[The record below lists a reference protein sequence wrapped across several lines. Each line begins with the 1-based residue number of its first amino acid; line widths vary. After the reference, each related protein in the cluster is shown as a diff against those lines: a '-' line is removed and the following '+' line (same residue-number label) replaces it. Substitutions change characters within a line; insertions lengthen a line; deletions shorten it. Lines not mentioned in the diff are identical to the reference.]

1 MPKYTSFSVSNSIKG
16 KSNSSVFSTK
26 NPIVMGILN
35 VTKDS
40 FFDGGLYINEEQII
54 VRCKE
59 MLEEGA
65 SIIDI
70 GAQSSRPGATL
81 VQADDE
87 LLKLLPII
95 KLLKTEIPE
104 IIISID
110 TFWAETANEC
120 IRAGA
125 HIINDISAGE
135 MDKNMFD
142 TIAKLQVPYIIMHM
156 KGTPQNMQ
164 NNPTYNNVVTEM
176 ISYFDEKIALLKN
189 KGVEQ
194 IIIDP
199 GFGFGKTLA
208 HNYQLLNALNQFNQ
222 FELPVLI
229 GTSRKSMIYKLLNTK
244 PQEALNGT
252 SVTNTMALQKGASI
266 LRVHD
271 VKEAMECIK
280 ITTFAKNNC

>member
-1 MPKYTSFSVSNSIKG
+1 MPKYTSFSVSNFTKI

-35 VTKDS
+35 VTEDS
-40 FFDGGLYINEEQII
+40 FFDGGYYINEEQISA
-54 VRCKE
+54 RCKK

-65 SIIDI
+65 TIIDI
-70 GAQSSRPGATL
+70 GAQSSRPGAKL
-81 VQADDE
+81 MHADDE

-95 KLLKTEIPE
+95 KLLKTDIPQ

-110 TFWAETANEC
+110 TFWAKTASEC
-120 IRAGA
+120 IKAGA

-164 NNPTYNNVVTEM
+164 DNPTYNNIMTEV
-176 ISYFDEKIALLKN
+176 ISYFDKKITLLKA
-189 KGVEQ
+189 KGVKQ
-194 IIIDP
+194 VIIDP

-208 HNYQLLNALNQFNQ
+208 HNYQILNNLEQLNKFK
-222 FELPVLI
+222 LPVLV
-229 GTSRKSMIYKLLNTK
+229 GTSRKSMIYKLLDTSAK
-244 PQEALNGT
+244 EALNGT
-252 SVTNTMALQKGASI
+252 SITNTIALQKGVSI

>member
-1 MPKYTSFSVSNSIKG
+1 MPKYTSFSVSNSIKR

-26 NPIVMGILN
+26 NPIVMGVLN
-35 VTKDS
+35 VTEDS
-40 FFDGGLYINEEQII
+40 FFDGGLYLNEEQII
-54 VRCKE
+54 ARCNI

-70 GAQSSRPGATL
+70 GAQSSRPGAAL
-81 VQADDE
+81 IQADDE

-110 TFWAETANEC
+110 TFWAKTANEC
-120 IRAGA
+120 IGAGA
-125 HIINDISAGE
+125 QIINDISAGE

-142 TIAKLQVPYIIMHM
+142 TIAKLKVPYIIMHM
-156 KGTPQNMQ
+156 QGTPQNMQ
-164 NNPTYNNVVTEM
+164 ENPTYNNVVTEV
-176 ISYFDEKIALLKN
+176 ISYFDKKITLLKA
-189 KGVEQ
+189 KGVEE

-208 HNYQLLNALNQFNQ
+208 HNYQLLNALNQFNK

-229 GTSRKSMIYKLLNTK
+229 GTSRKSMIYKLLDTK

>member
-1 MPKYTSFSVSNSIKG
+1 MSKYTSFKPSEEQNS

-35 VTKDS
+35 VTEDS
-40 FFDGGLYINEEQII
+40 FFDGGKYKNEKQII
-54 VRCKE
+54 NRCKKI
-59 MLEEGA
+59 LEEGA

-81 VQADDE
+81 IQADKE
-87 LLKLLPII
+87 LLKLIPII

-110 TFWAETANEC
+110 TFWAKTAKEC
-120 IRAGA
+120 IEAGA

-135 MDKNMFD
+135 MDASMFD
-142 TIAKLQVPYIIMHM
+142 TIAELQIPYVIMHM
-156 KGTPQNMQ
+156 QGTSKNMQ
-164 NNPTYNNVVTEM
+164 NNPAYNNVVNEV
-176 ISYFDEKIALLKN
+176 IIYFKEKIKQLKS
-189 KGVEQ
+189 KGIQQ

-199 GFGFGKTLA
+199 GFGFGKTLT
-208 HNYQLLNALNQFNQ
+208 HNYQILNALEQFNQ
-222 FELPVLI
+222 FEIPVLV
-229 GTSRKSMIYKLLNTK
+229 GTSRKSMIYNLLDTK
-244 PQEALNGT
+244 PTNALNGT
-252 SVTNTMALQKGASI
+252 SITNTIALQKGASI

-280 ITTFAKNNC
+280 ITTFA

>member
-1 MPKYTSFSVSNSIKG
+1 VSNSIKG

-35 VTKDS
+35 VTEDS
-40 FFDGGLYINEEQII
+40 FFDGGLYLNEEQII
-54 VRCKE
+54 ARCKK

-81 VQADDE
+81 IQADDE
-87 LLKLLPII
+87 LLKLLPIV

-110 TFWAETANEC
+110 TFWAKTANEC
-120 IRAGA
+120 IRDGA

-135 MDKNMFD
+135 MDENMFN
-142 TIAKLQVPYIIMHM
+142 TIAKLKVPYIIMHM
-156 KGTPQNMQ
+156 QGTPQNMQ
-164 NNPTYNNVVTEM
+164 ENPTYNNVVTEV
-176 ISYFDEKIALLKN
+176 ISYFDKKITILKA
-189 KGVEQ
+189 KGVEE

-208 HNYQLLNALNQFNQ
+208 HNYQLLNALEQFNQ

-229 GTSRKSMIYKLLNTK
+229 GTSRKSMIYKLLDTK
-244 PQEALNGT
+244 PEEALNGT
-252 SVTNTMALQKGASI
+252 SVINTMALQKGASI

>member
-1 MPKYTSFSVSNSIKG
+1 
-16 KSNSSVFSTK
+16 
-26 NPIVMGILN
+26 MGILN
-35 VTKDS
+35 VTEDS
-40 FFDGGLYINEEQII
+40 FFDGGKYENEKQII
-54 VRCKE
+54 DRCKK

-65 SIIDI
+65 SIIDL

-81 VQADDE
+81 IEAEQE
-87 LLKLLPII
+87 LIKLLPII
-95 KLLKTEIPE
+95 KLLKTETPE

-110 TFWAETANEC
+110 TFWAKTAKEC
-120 IRAGA
+120 IQGGA

-135 MDKNMFD
+135 MDNKMFD

-156 KGTPQNMQ
+156 QGTPTNMQ
-164 NNPTYNNVVTEM
+164 SNPTYKNVVTD
-176 ISYFDEKIALLKN
+176 IVAYFKDKIDTLTA

-208 HNYQLLNALNQFNQ
+208 HNYQLLNALEQLQQ
-222 FELPVLI
+222 FEIPVLI
-229 GTSRKSMIYKLLNTK
+229 GTSRKSMIYKLLDTN
-244 PQEALNGT
+244 PQQALNGT
-252 SVTNTMALQKGASI
+252 SVTHTIALQKGASI

>member
-1 MPKYTSFSVSNSIKG
+1 MPKYTSFSESKSSNG
-16 KSNSSVFSTK
+16 KSNSSFFSTK

-35 VTKDS
+35 VTEDS
-40 FFDGGLYINEEQII
+40 FFDGGLYLNEKQII
-54 VRCKE
+54 ARCKK
-59 MLEEGA
+59 MLEEGV

-70 GAQSSRPGATL
+70 GAQSSRPGAAL
-81 VQADDE
+81 IQADDE

-110 TFWAETANEC
+110 TFWAKTANEC
-120 IRAGA
+120 IGAGA

-135 MDKNMFD
+135 MDENMFN
-142 TIAKLQVPYIIMHM
+142 TIAKLKVPYIIMHM
-156 KGTPQNMQ
+156 QGTPQNMQ
-164 NNPTYNNVVTEM
+164 ENPTYNNVVTEV
-176 ISYFDEKIALLKN
+176 ISYFDKKITLLRA

-208 HNYQLLNALNQFNQ
+208 HNYQLLNALDQFNQ

-229 GTSRKSMIYKLLNTK
+229 GTSRKSMIYKLLDTK

>member
-1 MPKYTSFSVSNSIKG
+1 
-16 KSNSSVFSTK
+16 
-26 NPIVMGILN
+26 MGILN
-35 VTKDS
+35 LTEDS
-40 FFDGGLYINEEQII
+40 FFDGGLYLNEEQII
-54 VRCKE
+54 PRCKK

-81 VQADDE
+81 IQADDE
-87 LLKLLPII
+87 LLKLIPII
-95 KLLKTEIPE
+95 KLLKTEIPK

-110 TFWAETANEC
+110 TFWAKTASEC
-120 IRAGA
+120 IKAGA
-125 HIINDISAGE
+125 DIINDISAGN
-135 MDKNMFD
+135 MDEKMFD

-156 KGTPQNMQ
+156 QGTPQSMQ
-164 NNPTYNNVVTEM
+164 KNPIYNNVISEV
-176 ISYFDEKIALLKN
+176 ISYFDKKIALLKA
-189 KGVEQ
+189 KGVKQ

-208 HNYQLLNALNQFNQ
+208 HNYQLLNALEQFNH
-222 FELPVLI
+222 FKLPLLI
-229 GTSRKSMIYKLLNTK
+229 GTSRKSMIYKLLNTSPK
-244 PQEALNGT
+244 EALNGT
-252 SVTNTMALQKGASI
+252 SVTNTIALQKGVSI

>member
-1 MPKYTSFSVSNSIKG
+1 
-16 KSNSSVFSTK
+16 
-26 NPIVMGILN
+26 MGILN
-35 VTKDS
+35 LTEDS
-40 FFDGGLYINEEQII
+40 FFDGGKYANEQAII
-54 VRCKE
+54 SRCKK

-81 VQADDE
+81 IQADEE

-110 TFWAETANEC
+110 TFWAKTAKEC
-120 IRAGA
+120 IEAGA
-125 HIINDISAGE
+125 HIINDISSGE
-135 MDKNMFD
+135 MDNKMFD
-142 TIAKLQVPYIIMHM
+142 TIAELQVPYIIMHM
-156 KGTPQNMQ
+156 QGTPQNMQ
-164 NNPTYNNVVTEM
+164 KNPTYNNVVEEV
-176 ISYFDEKIALLKN
+176 ISYFEEKIKQLKA
-189 KGVEQ
+189 KGIAQ

-208 HNYQLLNALNQFNQ
+208 HNYQLLNTLEQFNQ
-222 FELPVLI
+222 FEIPVLI
-229 GTSRKSMIYKLLNTK
+229 GTSRKSMIYNLLDTNPK
-244 PQEALNGT
+244 NALNGT
-252 SVTNTMALQKGASI
+252 SITNTMALQKGASI

-280 ITTFAKNNC
+280 ITTFAKNLA

>member
-35 VTKDS
+35 VTEDS
-40 FFDGGLYINEEQII
+40 FFDGGQYKNEEQII
-54 VRCKE
+54 ARCKK

-81 VQADDE
+81 IRGDDE

-110 TFWAETANEC
+110 TFWAKTASAC
-120 IRAGA
+120 IIAGA
-125 HIINDISAGE
+125 HIINDISSGE
-135 MDKNMFD
+135 MDENMFD
-142 TIAKLQVPYIIMHM
+142 TIAKLKVPYIIMHI
-156 KGTPQNMQ
+156 KGTPKNMQ
-164 NNPTYNNVVTEM
+164 ENPTYNNVVTEV
-176 ISYFDEKIALLKN
+176 ISYFDKKITLLKA

-208 HNYQLLNALNQFNQ
+208 HNYQILNALDQFNQ
-222 FELPVLI
+222 FKLPVLI
-229 GTSRKSMIYKLLNTK
+229 GTSRKSMIYKLLDTSS
-244 PQEALNGT
+244 QEALNGT
-252 SVTNTMALQKGASI
+252 SVTNTMALQKGAFI

>member
-35 VTKDS
+35 LTEDS
-40 FFDGGLYINEEQII
+40 FFDGGLYLNEKQII
-54 VRCKE
+54 ARCKK

-70 GAQSSRPGATL
+70 GAQSSRPGAAL
-81 VQADDE
+81 IQADDE

-95 KLLKTEIPE
+95 KLLKTEIPQ

-110 TFWAETANEC
+110 TFWAKTANEC
-120 IRAGA
+120 IGAGA
-125 HIINDISAGE
+125 QIINDISAGE
-135 MDKNMFD
+135 MDENMFD
-142 TIAKLQVPYIIMHM
+142 TIAKLKVPYIIMHM
-156 KGTPQNMQ
+156 QGTPQNMQ
-164 NNPTYNNVVTEM
+164 ENPTYNNVVTEV
-176 ISYFDEKIALLKN
+176 ISYFDKKITLLKA
-189 KGVEQ
+189 KGVEE

-208 HNYQLLNALNQFNQ
+208 HNYQLLNALDQFNQ

-229 GTSRKSMIYKLLNTK
+229 GTSRKSMIYKLLDTK

>member
-1 MPKYTSFSVSNSIKG
+1 MPKYTSFSVSNFTKI

-35 VTKDS
+35 ATEDS
-40 FFDGGLYINEEQII
+40 FFDGGYYINEEQISA
-54 VRCKE
+54 RCKK

-65 SIIDI
+65 TIIDI
-70 GAQSSRPGATL
+70 GAQSSRPGAKL
-81 VQADDE
+81 MHADDE

-95 KLLKTEIPE
+95 KLLKTDIPQ

-110 TFWAETANEC
+110 TFWAKTASEC
-120 IRAGA
+120 IKAGA

-164 NNPTYNNVVTEM
+164 DNPTYNNIMTEV
-176 ISYFDEKIALLKN
+176 ISYFDKKITLLKA
-189 KGVEQ
+189 KGVKQ
-194 IIIDP
+194 VIIDP

-208 HNYQLLNALNQFNQ
+208 HNYQILNNLEQLNKFK
-222 FELPVLI
+222 LPVLV
-229 GTSRKSMIYKLLNTK
+229 GTSRKSMIYKLLDTSAK
-244 PQEALNGT
+244 EALNGT
-252 SVTNTMALQKGASI
+252 SITNTIALQKGVSI